1 MAIAPIP
8 HSRTGEKFEAEKF
21 QAHQAMDNEH
31 FGVCLRRAR
40 EERALSLGDVAAT
53 TKVPRSSLEL
63 LEAGDLGALPAEVF
77 VRGFIRSY
85 ARAVGLNEVEPLALY
100 DRAVRARSEATRA
113 VSATPVV
120 DPDLAGVGAEDD
132 GMAPR
137 RGLGLAVFV
146 IILLL
151 IATITLSLLLRRPPQ
166 SGEGLSRSDRP
177 APAQTISASRA
188 T

>member
-1 MAIAPIP
+1 MAAAPIP
-8 HSRTGEKFEAEKF
+8 HSSAGENFE
-21 QAHQAMDNEH
+21 AMDNEH
-31 FGVCLRRAR
+31 FGACLRRAR

-85 ARAVGLNEVEPLALY
+85 SRAVGLNEVEPLALY
-100 DRAVRARSEATRA
+100 DRAIRARTEATRA
-113 VSATPVV
+113 ASATPVV
-120 DPDLAGVGAEDD
+120 DPDLAGAGVGVGAGAGAEDD

-166 SGEGLSRSDRP
+166 SGEGLSQRDRGTP
-177 APAQTISASRA
+177 SETISASRA
-188 T
+188 S